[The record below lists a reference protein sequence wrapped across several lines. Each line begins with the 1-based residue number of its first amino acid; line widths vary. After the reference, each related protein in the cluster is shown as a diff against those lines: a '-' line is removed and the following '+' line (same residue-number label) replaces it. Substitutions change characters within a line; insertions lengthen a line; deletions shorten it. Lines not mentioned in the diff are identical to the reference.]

1 MGEARQ
7 VSQQRISTVREF
19 NRFYTQRIGVLREG
33 LLDTEYSLTEVR
45 VLYEIANRENA
56 LANDLVREL
65 GLDAGYLSRILAR
78 FQQRGWIKRERSA
91 TDARKSHLRPTA
103 KGRKVF
109 ASLDRRARDEISGLL
124 APLPVEQQER
134 LQGHLQNVQTLLSAT
149 PQASATASLREHRP
163 GDIGWIIQRHGV
175 LYAQQYGWTIEFE
188 GLVAGI
194 CAKFVANFDAARERC
209 WIAQKN
215 GVPVGCIMLVRHSS
229 TVAKLRLLLV
239 EPTERGSGVGT
250 MLVAECL
257 NFARAAGYRNV
268 TLWTQSILS
277 AARRLYE
284 AAGFKRV
291 KSEPHTSF
299 GAKLVGETWEL
310 SL

>member
-33 LLDTEYSLTEVR
+33 WLDAEYPLTEVR

-56 LANDLVREL
+56 LANDLVRDL

-78 FQQRGWIKRERSA
+78 FQQRGWIKRERSTA
-91 TDARKSHLRPTA
+91 DARKSHLRLTA

-109 ASLDRRARDEISGLL
+109 ASLDSRAREEIGALL

-134 LQGHLQNVQTLLSAT
+134 LQSHLQNAQTLLSAA
-149 PQASATASLREHRP
+149 PQTSTAVTLREHRP

-175 LYAQQYGWTIEFE
+175 LYAQHYGWTIEFE

-194 CAKFVANFDAARERC
+194 CAKFIENFDAARERC
-209 WIAQKN
+209 WIAEN
-215 GVPVGCIMLVRHSS
+215 HGVPVGCIMLVRHSS
-229 TVAKLRLLLV
+229 AVAKLRLLLV
-239 EPTERGSGVGT
+239 EPGQRGSGVGS
-250 MLVAECL
+250 MLVTECL
-257 NFARAAGYRNV
+257 NFARAAGYRSV

-277 AARRLYE
+277 AARRIYE
-284 AAGFKRV
+284 AAGFKLV

-310 SL
+310 TL